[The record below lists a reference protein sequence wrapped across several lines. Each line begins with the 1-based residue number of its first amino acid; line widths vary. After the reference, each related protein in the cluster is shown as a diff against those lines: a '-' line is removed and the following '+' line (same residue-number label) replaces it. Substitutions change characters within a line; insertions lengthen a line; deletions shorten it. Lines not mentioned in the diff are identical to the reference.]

1 MRSFT
6 TVRSPVNA
14 MNKGDAYL
22 APSDGHGGPPP
33 SESMESLAAPPK
45 ASAPLYQS
53 VIAMF
58 VDEAAVARAIEDL
71 QASASYQPS
80 EIGVAMRDRDAQ
92 GRLIDHSGSHA
103 FGGAGVGAVSG
114 GVLGGVAGW
123 LVALGVIA
131 IPGLGPILAGGALA
145 AALGVTAG
153 ATVAGAG
160 LGLAAGG
167 LVGAL
172 VGMGIPEHD
181 ANYYDKHFREGRV
194 IVSVRARDISRA
206 VEILEKHGGV
216 LRSTTA
222 ATPSR
227 Y

>member
-1 MRSFT
+1 M
-6 TVRSPVNA
+6 NA
-14 MNKGDAYL
+14 MNKGDTHL
-22 APSDGHGGPPP
+22 HTGDGRGVPPP
-33 SESMESLAAPPK
+33 SESMESMAAPPK

-53 VIAMF
+53 AIAMF
-58 VDEAAVARAIEDL
+58 VDEMAVARAIEDL
-71 QASASYQPS
+71 QTSASYQPS
-80 EIGVAMRDRDAQ
+80 DIGVAMRDRDAQ

-103 FGGAGVGAVSG
+103 LGGAGVGAMSG
-114 GVLGGVAGW
+114 GVVGGVAGW

-131 IPGLGPILAGGALA
+131 IPGLGPILVGGALA

-153 ATVAGAG
+153 ATVAGVG
-160 LGLAAGG
+160 LGVAAGG

-206 VEILEKHGGV
+206 VEVMEKHGGV